1 MICSMSTAEQISE
14 SRLSILLRILR
25 GKKGRG
31 TELISLYVPPGR
43 QVSEVMETLR
53 DEHGKASNIKS
64 RTTRGH
70 VQEAL
75 VKVMQRL
82 KAYDK
87 APEMGLV
94 IFCGAIPRGP
104 PGSEVLELY
113 ELVPPKPVNV
123 SYYSCDDSFYL
134 EPLFEMVRPQ
144 EILGVILIENS
155 EATIAKVE
163 GKSVEILGNYTS
175 GVPGKSSKGGQSARR
190 FERLRDMVLNDFYTR
205 IGDHVNDSFLA
216 IPKLTKIIIGGPGN
230 TKQDFL
236 RGNYLNYQLKDKIAA
251 IVDTAYTEEQ
261 GVKEALEKASEK
273 LERIELVEERKMVQR
288 FLSEVSKDS
297 GSAIYGEKEV
307 THALEAHKV
316 QTLLISEDFDDVVVK
331 VSCSSCDYVEERR
344 AKEPELELFLSS
356 VKSER
361 CPKCTNFTLTA
372 EPLHRVFDQLLER
385 AEQTGAS
392 VEVISSKTEEGRM
405 LLKGFG
411 GVAAIL
417 KH

>member
-1 MICSMSTAEQISE
+1 MSTAEQISE

-43 QVSEVMETLR
+43 QISEVMDTLR
-53 DEHGKASNIKS
+53 EEHGKASNIKS

-75 VKVMQRL
+75 VKTMQRL

-94 IFCGAIPRGP
+94 IFCGAIPRGA

-134 EPLFEMVRPQ
+134 EPLLEMIRPQ
-144 EILGVILIENS
+144 EILGIILIENS

-163 GKSVEILGNYTS
+163 GKNVEILGNYTS

-216 IPKLTKIIIGGPGN
+216 IPKLTKIIVGGPGN

-236 RGNYLNYQLKDKIAA
+236 RGNHLNYQLKDKIAA

-297 GSAIYGEKEV
+297 GSAVYGEKEV
-307 THALEAHKV
+307 RHALEAHKV
-316 QTLLISEDFDDVVVK
+316 QTLLMSEDFDDVVVK
-331 VSCSSCDYVEERR
+331 VSCSSCDYAEERR

-361 CPKCTNFTLTA
+361 CPKCSNFTLTA
-372 EPLHRVFDQLLER
+372 EPLHRMFDQLLEK
-385 AEQTGAS
+385 AEQAEAN

-417 KH
+417 RH